1 MKTRTIG
8 LILFIIIVAGIII
21 RLFAG
26 VYIHD
31 EFGEKHFFI
40 KHRPIWKWSFHSPA
54 GLSDLRIEE
63 LTSNDQKEQLLFDEF
78 IRKRGLSR

>member
-8 LILFIIIVAGIII
+8 LLLFIIIVAGIII

-40 KHRPIWKWSFHSPA
+40 KHRPIWKWSFHSPI
-54 GLSDLRIEE
+54 GQSDLKYEE
-63 LTSNDQKEQLLFDEF
+63 LTHEDQKEQLLFDEF
-78 IRKRGLSR
+78 ILKRGLSK

>member
-8 LILFIIIVAGIII
+8 LILFIIIFAGIFI

-31 EFGEKHFFI
+31 EFGETHFFI
-40 KHRPIWKWSFHSPA
+40 KHRPIWKWIFRSPV
-54 GLSDLRIEE
+54 GLSDLKIED
-63 LTSNDQKEQLLFDEF
+63 LTKDDQKEQILFDEF
-78 IRKRGLSR
+78 IRERGLSR